1 MGKRKSSDDST
12 QQLAQKRTR
21 TRATFRVARSASH
34 FTFTSTSLAGS
45 RDAASRVTKLRQN
58 ANGRLGQRKTEKRA
72 RTPTDQPAQEE
83 AGDDAAQPSA
93 FDAVQD
99 TSDST
104 TDVPVVAK
112 PKRKRKRKNTTSVR
126 VLFSY
131 YIFVHHS

>member
-12 QQLAQKRTR
+12 QQLAPKQTR
-21 TRATFRVARSASH
+21 TQATFRVAKSASH
-34 FTFTSTSLAGS
+34 FAFTSTSLTGS
-45 RDAASRVTKLRQN
+45 HNAASRVTQLRQN
-58 ANGRLGQRKTEKRA
+58 ANGRLGQRKTEKQA

-93 FDAVQD
+93 FNAVQD

-112 PKRKRKRKNTTSVR
+112 PKWKNTTSVH